1 MATRKLDMD
10 ALRMLSLFE
19 KVTSSR
25 VKDSVDYKD
34 KLTFIVEEGQLWKA
48 LGKDRVNL
56 IKLEELLKRRVK
68 IVEYRK
74 EKIQFLVNLI
84 HPLRVKD
91 IQEDEEGTITITGTD
106 TKTKGLLIGS
116 RAQNLR
122 ATEDVMRMYF
132 EVKEIK
138 VI

>member
-1 MATRKLDMD
+1 MAGRKLDMD

-19 KVTSSR
+19 KVTDSR
-25 VKDSVDYKD
+25 VKDAVDYKD

-48 LGKDRVNL
+48 LGKDRANL

-74 EKIQFLVNLI
+74 DKIQFLVNLI

-91 IQEDEEGTITITGTD
+91 IQEDEEGIITITGTD

-122 ATEDVMRMYF
+122 ATEEVMRMYF
-132 EVKEIK
+132 DVKEIK